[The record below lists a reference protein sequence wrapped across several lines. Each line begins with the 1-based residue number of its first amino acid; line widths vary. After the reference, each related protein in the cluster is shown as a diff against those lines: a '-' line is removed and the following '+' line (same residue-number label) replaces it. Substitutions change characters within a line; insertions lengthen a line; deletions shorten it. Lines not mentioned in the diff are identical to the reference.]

1 MPSPEC
7 CFPISLFLLRG
18 WGHSEEN
25 MHFVPATKSL
35 NLRGKLGTSF
45 NVKDFLHY
53 LDSTINRNDAS
64 FFHGSFSITTPMPWG
79 YKCLQRNSIFHSR
92 ENTVEFLLQSIILC
106 ILVTAWRIV
115 RKTYMVSKMGLELP
129 YRKN

>member
-1 MPSPEC
+1 
-7 CFPISLFLLRG
+7 
-18 WGHSEEN
+18 
-25 MHFVPATKSL
+25 MHYVPATKSL
-35 NLRGKLGTSF
+35 NLRGKLATSF

-64 FFHGSFSITTPMPWG
+64 FFHRSFSITTPMPWG
-79 YKCLQRNSIFHSR
+79 YKCLQRKSIFYSR
-92 ENTVEFLLQSIILC
+92 ENTDEFLLQSIILC